1 MMRLPIESIGHKIRT
16 IRKERGFTL
25 EIMANKTGLS
35 KGLLSQV
42 ERGISQPSLD
52 SLWKITKALESSIIH
67 FFEDID
73 QKQVHVTRKQ
83 KRRQMIFPE
92 STGTYSLLSAG
103 GSGKLG
109 MLEVRLQPGQ
119 MAADKFVQAEGEEC
133 FVVIQGRVTA
143 RFNDEEHELEAGDSI
158 SFDSA
163 KAHTIENTGDSEAVL
178 IWSVT
183 PPQF

>member
-1 MMRLPIESIGHKIRT
+1 MRLPIESIGNKIRM

-25 EIMANKTGLS
+25 ETMATKTGLS

-52 SLWKITKALESSIIH
+52 SLWKITRALESSIIH

-73 QKQVHVTRKQ
+73 QKHVHVTRVQ
-83 KRRQMIFPE
+83 KRRQLVFPE
-92 STGTYSLLSAG
+92 SAGTFSLLSAG
-103 GSGKLG
+103 GNAKLG

-119 MAADKFVQAEGEEC
+119 LVTDKFVQADGEEC
-133 FVVIQGRVTA
+133 FVVSRGRVLV
-143 RFNDEEHELEAGDSI
+143 RFSDEEYLLEQGDSI

-163 KAHTIENTGDSEAVL
+163 KSHSIENPGEEEAVL
-178 IWSVT
+178 IWAVT

>member
-1 MMRLPIESIGHKIRT
+1 MRLPIETIGHKIRT

-25 EIMANKTGLS
+25 EVMASKTGLS

-52 SLWKITKALESSIIH
+52 SLWKITKALESPIIH

-83 KRRQMIFPE
+83 KRRQLVFPE
-92 STGTYSLLSAG
+92 STGVYSLLSMG
-103 GSGKLG
+103 GSAKLG
-109 MLEVRLQPGQ
+109 MLEVRLQPGDKVT
-119 MAADKFVQAEGEEC
+119 DKFVQTEGEEC
-133 FVVIQGRVTA
+133 FTVVTGRVTA
-143 RFNDEEHELEAGDSI
+143 RFNDEEHLLEAGDSI
-158 SFDSA
+158 SFDST
-163 KAHTIENTGDSEAVL
+163 KNHTVENTGEEEAVL
-178 IWSVT
+178 IWPVA

>member
-1 MMRLPIESIGHKIRT
+1 MRLPIESIGHKIRM

-52 SLWKITKALESSIIH
+52 SLWKITKALEASIIH

-73 QKQVHVTRKQ
+73 QKQVHVTRKP
-83 KRRQMIFPE
+83 KRRQMVFPE
-92 STGTYSLLSAG
+92 SKGTYALLSAG
-103 GSGKLG
+103 GSSKLG
-109 MLEVRLQPGQ
+109 MLEVKLQKGE
-119 MAADKFVQAEGEEC
+119 MVVDKFVQGEGEEC
-133 FVVIQGRVTA
+133 FVVTKGTVTV
-143 RFNDEEHELEAGDSI
+143 RFNDEEHVLEAGDSI
-158 SFDSA
+158 TFDST
-163 KAHTIENTGDSEAVL
+163 KSHSVENTGEEEAVL

>member
-1 MMRLPIESIGHKIRT
+1 MRLPIESIGHKIRM

-52 SLWKITKALESSIIH
+52 SLWKITKALEASIIH

-73 QKQVHVTRKQ
+73 QKQVHVTRKT
-83 KRRQMIFPE
+83 KRRQVVFPE
-92 STGTYSLLSAG
+92 SSGTYSLLSAG
-103 GSGKLG
+103 GSAKLG

-119 MAADKFVQAEGEEC
+119 QVLDKFVQGEGEEC
-133 FVVIQGRVTA
+133 FVVAAGSVTA
-143 RFNDEEHELEAGDSI
+143 RFHDEEHILESGDSLT
-158 SFDSA
+158 FDST
-163 KAHTIENTGDSEAVL
+163 KTHSIENTGQDEAVL

-183 PPQF
+183 TPQF

>member
-1 MMRLPIESIGHKIRT
+1 MRLPIESIGHKIRM

-25 EIMANKTGLS
+25 EIMASKTGLS

-52 SLWKITKALESSIIH
+52 SLWKITKALESPIIH

-73 QKQVHVTRKQ
+73 QKQVHVTRTQ
-83 KRRQMIFPE
+83 KRRQLVFPE
-92 STGTYSLLSAG
+92 STGTYSLLSTG
-103 GSGKLG
+103 GSAKLG
-109 MLEVRLQPGQ
+109 MLEVRLKPGD
-119 MAADKFVQAEGEEC
+119 MALDKFVQTEGEEC
-133 FVVIQGRVTA
+133 FTVISGSVTV
-143 RFNDEEHELEAGDSI
+143 RFNDEEYVLEAGDSI
-158 SFDSA
+158 SFDSS
-163 KAHTIENTGDSEAVL
+163 KSHSVENTGDEDAVL

>member
-1 MMRLPIESIGHKIRT
+1 MRLPIESIGNKIRM

-25 EIMANKTGLS
+25 ETMASKTGLS

-73 QKQVHVTRKQ
+73 QKHVHVTRKE
-83 KRRQMIFPE
+83 KRRQMVFPE
-92 STGTYSLLSAG
+92 SSGTYSLLSTG
-103 GSGKLG
+103 GNAKLG

-119 MAADKFVQAEGEEC
+119 MVVDKFVQSEGEEC
-133 FVVIQGRVTA
+133 FVVTKGNVTV
-143 RFNDEEHELEAGDSI
+143 RLNDEEHVLGAGDSI

-163 KAHTIENTGDSEAVL
+163 KTHTIENTGEEEAVL
-178 IWSVT
+178 IWAVT